1 MKALFEKKKSSEGET
16 GGRNEEVYLRGAIG
30 TRILHR
36 LMKHLVGTGMKPA
49 SFTTMFAD
57 NPNINDQE
65 REALRRR
72 SSSMVRTNP
81 WDIWREDHLRTTSG
95 PTAHWRITYAPARY
109 PSSAQ

>member
-1 MKALFEKKKSSEGET
+1 
-16 GGRNEEVYLRGAIG
+16 
-30 TRILHR
+30 
-36 LMKHLVGTGMKPA
+36 MKHLVETGMKPA

-81 WDIWREDHLRTTSG
+81 WDIWREELRLIQGQLPIGGSPAHRPDIHLLRRDQEGQSVFRIVDASESR
-95 PTAHWRITYAPARY
+95 PTAARSTYGTT
-109 PSSAQ
+109 